1 MWCCV
6 SFQCTY
12 SFIGSRAGEEESPVW
27 HGREKWCHPW
37 HLSSILWSVP
47 AERFSLDSRPFF
59 SPRDTLAMSGWQCKF
74 GVISVYGEV
83 ETPWLCWLW
92 MGNWV
97 KKNSPGV
104 WGSKDEIRRTTKYRR
119 KKGHRRSIALSHEER
134 HENFS
139 RDGWVKFKTRSKRI
153 TDISSTALY
162 WEVV

>member
-1 MWCCV
+1 MKK
-6 SFQCTY
+6 
-12 SFIGSRAGEEESPVW
+12 SRLFGMTGRSDVILGIFPASCDPCLRSASPWIPGHSSLLETPELCQAGNANLV
-27 HGREKWCHPW
+27 
-37 HLSSILWSVP
+37 
-47 AERFSLDSRPFF
+47 
-59 SPRDTLAMSGWQCKF
+59 
-74 GVISVYGEV
+74 VISVYGEV